1 MMNATQLAMRSNPW
15 DARDRKVRAWL
26 AVIGG
31 GMALLG
37 ILASLDLMVATVAA
51 ILSLGVVMLIAAGV
65 QLAHG
70 FVWRDGHGGGL
81 WLSSGI
87 LYFLVGLVVLA
98 DPGFAA
104 VMLTLV
110 LAFFLGLSGLLRCSV
125 AWPWAGPGRGWMM
138 TSGAISIAAA
148 FAIALAWPVNS
159 AWVLGLFLAIDLLVQ
174 GLALLLVAA
183 APSLARS

>member
-1 MMNATQLAMRSNPW
+1 MNAAHFAMRANPW
-15 DARDRKVRAWL
+15 DAQDSKVRRWL

-65 QLAHG
+65 QLAHA
-70 FVWRDGHGGGL
+70 FRWRDGRGAGL

-104 VMLTLV
+104 VMLTLA
-110 LAFFLGLSGLLRCSV
+110 LAFLLGLSGLLRCSV
-125 AWPWAGPGRGWMM
+125 AWRWVGPGQGWMM
-138 TSGAISIAAA
+138 TSGAISIFAAL
-148 FAIALAWPVNS
+148 AIALAWPVNS
-159 AWVLGLFLAIDLLVQ
+159 GWVLGLFLAVDLLAQ
-174 GLALLLVAA
+174 GVALLLIAA